1 MIAGY
6 FELKSPLLYVLKN
19 TSNSEFK
26 SCLLLQDDED
36 YLRIIGKILN
46 LFIKPSTSL
55 QG

>member
-1 MIAGY
+1 M
-6 FELKSPLLYVLKN
+6 LKS

-26 SCLLLQDDED
+26 SCFLLQDNKD

-55 QG
+55 